1 MDQEKISV
9 IIPVYNA
16 IHYLEEAVHS
26 VLRQNY
32 ANIEIILVNDGST
45 DGSGVLCNSLEQ
57 MDKRIK
63 VIIADIRNVAQV
75 RNKIEGLFFDV
86 VIDFLSFNSFAFS
99 SLSISL
105 LSHTKKSIANLF
117 LFIFLK

>member
-45 DGSGVLCNSLEQ
+45 DGSGILCNSLEQ

-63 VIIADIRNVAQV
+63 EKNIKNGVKVMNLILKQ
-75 RNKIEGLFFDV
+75 
-86 VIDFLSFNSFAFS
+86 
-99 SLSISL
+99 
-105 LSHTKKSIANLF
+105 KKKNILQQQ
-117 LFIFLK
+117 KTREKK